1 MKNLI
6 LFFFLIPSAIALGQW
21 VELPQTIDPG
31 FGNCS
36 VAYNGKVYFTG
47 GPQSQSVVTAPYNNK
62 LYILDLATGAISTAS
77 GGLSEGRAVI
87 MCAAYAGKIY
97 FAGGYR
103 FTGTAA
109 TIKPYKTVDVY
120 DIQSD
125 TWSVK
130 SLSVARGEGA
140 AVVLDGKIM
149 FAGGMTVLTNAVPV
163 KTVDIYDPVTDKWTV
178 EFLSQARGGL
188 SAGVAGK
195 KVWFCGGYTS
205 STAIGGSDRVD
216 VYDAETKQWSQAS
229 LSQAREGST
238 TVVAGKYLI
247 CAGGATTPDGMT
259 DRVDIFDTSTGSRT
273 TASLSAPRGYMAGVA
288 LGTKAYFT
296 GGGHITPNSYFD
308 KSSNVVD
315 IFDAQTGL
323 WTTGVLNKNRMAH
336 TCAAWGN
343 KIVVGGGWRAEQVMT
358 TGSVEVFTDPS
369 IVATNHPQ
377 TQKDFFSISP
387 NPVSD
392 MLKVSFFEK
401 NQALDTAVL
410 TVSDPSGKTMLQ
422 KTINQNEQQPTL
434 DVSALSAGFYLLT
447 IKMKNGRVAAKRFV
461 LINR

>member
-1 MKNLI
+1 
-6 LFFFLIPSAIALGQW
+6 
-21 VELPQTIDPG
+21 
-31 FGNCS
+31 
-36 VAYNGKVYFTG
+36 
-47 GPQSQSVVTAPYNNK
+47 
-62 LYILDLATGAISTAS
+62 
-77 GGLSEGRAVI
+77 
-87 MCAAYAGKIY
+87 
-97 FAGGYR
+97 
-103 FTGTAA
+103 
-109 TIKPYKTVDVY
+109 
-120 DIQSD
+120 
-125 TWSVK
+125 
-130 SLSVARGEGA
+130 
-140 AVVLDGKIM
+140 M

-377 TQKDFFSISP
+377 PQKDFFSISP

-401 NQALDTAVL
+401 NQAPGTAVL

-422 KTINQNEQQPTL
+422 KTIDQNEQQPTL
-434 DVSALSAGFYLLT
+434 DVSSLSVGFYLLT

-461 LINR
+461 VINR